1 MNNQRVRYW
10 CFTDW
15 PTEEY
20 PEPSF
25 DNIKMQYLIYGKEI
39 CPETEKE
46 HWQGYVQFKKATR
59 FNTVKDCFSDKVHIE
74 VSKGTPE
81 QAIEYCKKDGN
92 FKEFG
97 EPSVKGKRNDLLAAK
112 AMIDEGASVQQVAD
126 ECFSATAKYYKF
138 FEYYRQLKL
147 PTDRT
152 VFTKEYCTIL
162 WGDPGSGKSRT
173 AYNCD
178 SFQVLQYNPRTQ
190 FFSAAWDGSKRVII
204 DDVCPA
210 TFLPR
215 ELWLNMLDPY
225 AKQLSINIKGGY
237 SKFAPDE
244 LVLTSNFDPTTWMP
258 GDDAFKRRLDEF
270 CTIKHMQGF
279 VDVAMRRFFE
289 PGATAPAI
297 SATADTEP
305 IYITDTDS
313 ECDGPVDW
321 DESSDDDDHST
332 YSRQVRQR
340 LCDMGNERA
349 AGSEYTRAPTP
360 EIRCRYSEEAQEGEE
375 SEDSLNSDD
384 ARGLLALSRYEHR
397 RANRP

>member
-1 MNNQRVRYW
+1 MNNKRVRYW

-15 PTEEY
+15 PTPEY

-25 DNIKMQYLIYGKEI
+25 DSEKMQYLIYGKEI
-39 CPETEKE
+39 CPDTGNT
-46 HWQGYVQFKKATR
+46 HWQGYVQFKKATL
-59 FNTVKDCFSDKVHIE
+59 FNTVKKAFSDKVHIE

-92 FKEFG
+92 FQEFG
-97 EPSVKGKRNDLLAAK
+97 TPSVKGKRNDILTAK
-112 AMIDEGASVQQVAD
+112 ALIDEGASIQQVAD

-178 SFQVLQYNPRTQ
+178 SYQVLQYNYKSG

-210 TFLPR
+210 TFVPR
-215 ELWLNMLDPY
+215 ELWLNILDPHN
-225 AKQLSINIKGGY
+225 KQLAINIKGGY
-237 SKFAPDE
+237 SKFAPME

-258 GDDAFKRRLDEF
+258 GDDAFKRRLEEF

-289 PGATAPAI
+289 PAPIGAAAMGDD
-297 SATADTEP
+297 DTEP
-305 IYITDTDS
+305 IYISDSDS
-313 ECDGPVDW
+313 EHGSAVDW
-321 DESSDDDDHST
+321 AESSDDDSHSS
-332 YSRQVRQR
+332 YSRRVRQR
-340 LCDMGNERA
+340 ICDMGNERA
-349 AGSEYTRAPTP
+349 AGSEYHREPTP
-360 EIRCRYSEEAQEGEE
+360 EVRCRYAEEAEE
-375 SEDSLNSDD
+375 SEDSVNSDD
-384 ARGLLALSRYEHR
+384 ARGLLALNRYEAR
-397 RANRP
+397 KPNRDE